1 MTPDWLRVLLT
12 RKMLICIFTGFSS
25 GLPLYLLLNLL
36 PAWLRSEGISLKAI
50 GLLAAIQLPYT
61 WKFLWSPLLDRYA
74 LPMLGRRRSWTL
86 LMQVG
91 LLLAIG
97 LLGGQSVS
105 GLVSPSDWASIFAFI
120 MHPVTL
126 LAILVALFS
135 ATQDIALDAYRR
147 ELLGEV
153 ELGLGNAVH
162 VNAYRL
168 AGLVPGSLSLILADH
183 LPWSQ
188 VFWITA
194 AFMLPGMV
202 MILLV
207 NEPRVTAA
215 VPKTLREAV
224 VEPFH
229 EFLGRAG
236 VRGALLVLAFIF
248 LYKLGDSLCTA
259 LATPFYLDMGFSKTD
274 IGLIAKHAGLWPAV
288 IGGLLGGLWMV
299 RIGINRA
306 LWLFG
311 VVQMVSILGFA
322 WLAWLGPQAAIG
334 LDQRLAL
341 AAVIGLEA
349 LGVGLGTAAFVAF
362 IARSTHPAY
371 TATQFAL
378 FTSLAAVPRT
388 FINASAGWL
397 VEGLGW
403 FNFFLLCTA
412 LAVPGML
419 LLSRVAPWHAAKEA
433 KAYAH

>member
-1 MTPDWLRVLLT
+1 MACPEALRVLAT
-12 RKMLICIFTGFSS
+12 RKMLICVFTGFSS

-36 PAWLRSEGISLKAI
+36 PAWLRSEGVNLKTI
-50 GLLAAIQLPYT
+50 GFFALIQFPYT

-74 LPMLGRRRSWTL
+74 LPVLGRRRSWSL
-86 LMQVG
+86 LMQIG
-91 LLLAIG
+91 LLLSIG
-97 LLGGQSVS
+97 ALGSLSPRTDIVPVLWVAALL
-105 GLVSPSDWASIFAFI
+105 
-120 MHPVTL
+120 
-126 LAILVALFS
+126 ALFS

-162 VNAYRL
+162 VNAYRV
-168 AGLVPGSLSLILADH
+168 AGLVPGSLSLILADI

-207 NEPRVTAA
+207 SEPAVAGAA
-215 VPKTLREAV
+215 PKTLRQAV
-224 VEPFH
+224 VDPFN
-229 EFLGRAG
+229 EFIGRAG
-236 VRGALLVLAFIF
+236 LRGALLVLAFIF

-299 RIGINRA
+299 RLGINRA

-311 VVQMVSILGFA
+311 VVQLVSILGFA
-322 WLAWLGPQAAIG
+322 ALASYGPQATIG
-334 LDQRLAL
+334 VDQRLAL

-362 IARSTHPAY
+362 IARKYHPAY

-397 VEGLGW
+397 VENLGW
-403 FNFFLLCTA
+403 VNFFLLCTA

-419 LLSRVAPWHAAKEA
+419 LLSRVAPWNEA
-433 KAYAH
+433 PEPRPQNA

>member
-1 MTPDWLRVLLT
+1 MT

-36 PAWLRSEGISLKAI
+36 PAWLRSEGVDLKTI
-50 GLLAAIQLPYT
+50 GFFALIQFPYT
-61 WKFLWSPLLDRYA
+61 WKFLWSPFLDRYA
-74 LPMLGRRRSWTL
+74 LPVLGRRRGWIL
-86 LMQVG
+86 LMQ
-91 LLLAIG
+91 IG
-97 LLGGQSVS
+97 LLFAIGMLGG
-105 GLVSPSDWASIFAFI
+105 LSPRDGIG
-120 MHPVTL
+120 PVLWLAAL
-126 LAILVALFS
+126 LALFS

-147 ELLGEV
+147 ELLVEE

-162 VNAYRL
+162 VNAYRV
-168 AGLVPGSLSLILADH
+168 AGLVPGSLSLILADL

-194 AFMLPGMV
+194 AFMLPGMIMV
-202 MILLV
+202 LMIK
-207 NEPRVTAA
+207 EPVA
-215 VPKTLREAV
+215 VGATPKTLREAV
-224 VEPFH
+224 VEPFN
-229 EFLGRAG
+229 EFIGRAG
-236 VRGALLVLAFIF
+236 VRDALLVLAFIF

-259 LATPFYLDMGFSKTD
+259 LATPFYLDMGFTKTD

-311 VVQMVSILGFA
+311 VVQLVSILGFA
-322 WLAWLGPQAAIG
+322 WLAWQ
-334 LDQRLAL
+334 
-341 AAVIGLEA
+341 
-349 LGVGLGTAAFVAF
+349 GVGLGTAAFVAF

-403 FNFFLLCTA
+403 FSFFLLCTV

-419 LLSRVAPWHAAKEA
+419 LLSRVAPWTEAKEDVR
-433 KAYAH
+433 

>member
-1 MTPDWLRVLLT
+1 MSVWLRALLT

-25 GLPLYLLLNLL
+25 GLPLYLLLNLM
-36 PAWLRSEGISLKAI
+36 PAWLRSEGVDLKTI
-50 GLLAAIQLPYT
+50 GFFALVQFPYT
-61 WKFLWSPLLDRYA
+61 WKFLWAPFLDRYA
-74 LPMLGRRRSWTL
+74 LPALGRRRGWML
-86 LMQVG
+86 LMQIG
-91 LLLAIG
+91 LLLTIG
-97 LLGGQSVS
+97 LLGG
-105 GLVSPSDWASIFAFI
+105 LSPRSDIT
-120 MHPVTL
+120 PVLWLAAL
-126 LAILVALFS
+126 LALFS

-147 ELLGEV
+147 ELLAES

-162 VNAYRL
+162 VNAYRV
-168 AGLVPGSLSLILADH
+168 AGLVPGSLSLILADL
-183 LPWSQ
+183 LPWSE

-202 MILLV
+202 MVLLIS
-207 NEPRVTAA
+207 EPAA
-215 VPKTLREAV
+215 ARIAPRTLREALI
-224 VEPFH
+224 EPFH

-259 LATPFYLDMGFSKTD
+259 LATPFYLDMGFTKTD
-274 IGLIAKHAGLWPAV
+274 LGLIAKHAGLWPAV
-288 IGGLLGGLWMV
+288 IGALLGGLWMV
-299 RIGINRA
+299 RLGINRA

-311 VVQMVSILGFA
+311 VVQLVSILGFA
-322 WLAWLGPQAAIG
+322 WLAWRGPQALIG
-334 LDQRLAL
+334 LEQRAAL
-341 AAVIGLEA
+341 AGVIGLEA

-378 FTSLAAVPRT
+378 FTSIASVPRT

-419 LLSRVAPWHAAKEA
+419 LLSRVAPWKLAPVPGDAHA
-433 KAYAH
+433 Y